1 MLFQNLQSLGLEV
14 FLLEIIIMKMKI
26 TQWLKDDQDKSLLM
40 TSIFFMNL
48 VFLFTGL
55 FPMFEASAMS
65 LIIGFALIASYTRI
79 NDENLAQILG
89 KKIGAI
95 FSKNNVIAL
104 ISMCFL
110 TVLNVSLITIY
121 RINQS

>member
-1 MLFQNLQSLGLEV
+1 MLLQNLQLLELEV
-14 FLLEIIIMKMKI
+14 FLQKIIIMKI
-26 TQWLKDDQDKSLLM
+26 AHWLKDDQDKSLLM

-48 VFLFTGL
+48 VFLFTGI
-55 FPMFEASAMS
+55 FPIFEAAGMS
-65 LIIGFALIASYTRI
+65 LIFGLALIAGYTRV
-79 NDENLAQILG
+79 NDEILAKIIG

-110 TVLNVSLITIY
+110 TVLNVTLITIY
-121 RINQS
+121 RIN